1 MMPIIA
7 RWTIL
12 EGKRDA
18 AIAALRELEREVYEQ
33 EPFVPMY
40 TINVPDFSVTS
51 FPTPAP
57 TEVVFLS
64 IFDDYEA
71 FQKHLNG
78 PVFQGWLARY
88 KDLFLTN
95 NGNLFVM
102 STWLKRVAGY
112 IRPSLTAEQ
121 EAHA

>member
-12 EGKRDA
+12 EGKREA

-57 TEVVFLS
+57 SEVVFLS
-64 IFDDYEA
+64 IFDDYAA

-102 STWLKRVAGY
+102 SEWLTRVAGY
-112 IRPSLTAEQ
+112 IRPSLTVQ
-121 EAHA
+121 EEAGV

>member
-12 EGKRDA
+12 EGKREA
-18 AIAALRELEREVYEQ
+18 AIVALRELEREVYEQ
-33 EPFVPMY
+33 EPFVSMY

-64 IFDDYEA
+64 IFDDYAA

-95 NGNLFVM
+95 NGNLFVI
-102 STWLKRVAGY
+102 SEWLTRVAGY
-112 IRPSLTAEQ
+112 IRPSLTVQE